1 MKIQDIFEKPI
12 GRPIN
17 GVIKADQSDAAS
29 VWQELDEYV
38 VTRELDR
45 HFRSFIDVYLGGG
58 RDRDEAASA
67 SRNGVWVSG
76 FFGSGKSHFIKILSY
91 LIENRT
97 ATKDGVSRTAIDF
110 FDDKIED
117 RMLAADMKRA
127 VQGTASVVLFN
138 VDSKADGQDE
148 QAILRVFLRVFNEK
162 LGFSADHPHIAH
174 LERYLASN
182 GKLEAFKAAFQKH
195 SGGEWVEERDAY
207 QFYTDAMMAALG
219 EAMGVAGKD
228 ADAWF
233 SRFEADFKP
242 TIENFA
248 RWVAEYLDSSK
259 TDRIV
264 FLADEIGAFIG
275 RDGRMMTNLQ
285 TVVENLGT
293 ICKGRAWVVVTSQ
306 ADMDAVLED
315 LRSERANDFSKI
327 QGRFRTRLSLSGAHA
342 NEVIQRRILAKTEA
356 AAAELETLYKSKAD
370 ILRNQ
375 VSFRDTGMTFK
386 SYTDELDFAA
396 VYPFVPYQFQLV
408 QKVFDA
414 SRRHGATGAHLAKG
428 ERSMLDAF
436 QTAALAVANDSTG
449 RLVAFHQFYPAIESF
464 LEDIVRRAIKS
475 VDDNTSLKPFDAEV
489 LKTLFLIRYIEEIKG
504 NIDNLVTLF
513 VNEID
518 CDRLALKRQIE
529 ESLQR
534 LEGQTLVN
542 RNGENYNFL
551 TNEERDIS
559 KEIQLVQN
567 SSAEETK
574 LLNEIIFDEVIRNI
588 ARGKFRHK
596 ATSNDFDISRI
607 TDGHPYTA
615 RVDGALVLHVVTPLG
630 DDYGSYDDA
639 AATLKSIENDGQ
651 VIIRLDN
658 DRDLAREVRRFLQT
672 DKLINRKSGTQ
683 GGSVDRI
690 LREQGHENIE
700 RRSRIKVIL
709 DRLLQSGRV
718 YAAGQRL
725 ESRSA
730 SPQAL
735 VDEALE
741 YLVDNTFSKLE
752 LLTTRHDDAR
762 KEIPAV
768 LREDLDQGFDLQGG
782 ETNIGALKEV
792 RDYVALMDAA
802 SKQVVLFE
810 LAAKFARR
818 PYGWNEWET
827 VLLIARLVAKGEVS
841 LASDGNTLPRNKMW
855 DAVEGPNKWRRVTV
869 HLRKAVS
876 KDTLQKVRE
885 LGRDMFGKIGP
896 DSEDALTAHLRGKFL
911 EWQAE
916 LKGWLQL
923 AADETYP
930 GKSEMSDCD
939 GVIRTALGIEDAA
952 AFIEHLYVHRKDLQ
966 DIADDYANVSGFY
979 NNQRKA
985 WDDMRS
991 ALSRFKPNEAELLKD
1006 QGASQAM
1013 DRLKAILAMPAPYG
1027 VISEGAGLITQVEQV
1042 NTKLVNARRDHALQ
1056 KVDEHIA
1063 GIRNELDQAACS
1075 SDVQNRVLRPLQ
1087 QVRQRIASETSVA
1100 HIFQLQDQAK
1110 DAYDDAFDMIEQDVA
1125 SRIIRAPQNPAP
1137 SPEAGIEAGG
1147 RSGESRPVPAPRKRS
1162 IVRAADLVKA
1172 GQFIET
1178 EADART
1184 FVAALEKRLLD
1195 AIAKNERVEIR

>member
-1 MKIQDIFEKPI
+1 MKIQDLFEKQI

-17 GVIKADQSDAAS
+17 GVIKADQSDADS

-45 HFRSFIDVYLGGG
+45 HFRSFIDAYLGGG
-58 RDRDEAASA
+58 RERDETASA

-97 ATKDGVSRTAIDF
+97 ATKDGVSRSALDF
-110 FDDKIED
+110 FEGKIED

-127 VQGTASVVLFN
+127 IQGKAEVILFN

-174 LERYLASN
+174 LERYLANS
-182 GKLEAFKAAFQKH
+182 GKLEAFKASFLKH

-207 QFYTDAMMAALG
+207 QFHTDAMMEALG
-219 EAMGVAGKD
+219 EAIGMGSQD

-233 SRFEADFKP
+233 NRFEADFKP

-248 RWVAEYLDSSK
+248 RWVAEYLDRSG

-293 ICKGRAWVVVTSQ
+293 VCKGRAWVIVTSQ
-306 ADMDAVLED
+306 ADMDAVLDD
-315 LRSERANDFSKI
+315 LRAERANDFSKI

-342 NEVIQRRILAKTEA
+342 NEVIQRRILEKKDTAATQLEA
-356 AAAELETLYKSKAD
+356 LYSSKAD

-386 SYTDELDFAA
+386 SYADEHDFAA

-436 QTAALAVANDSTG
+436 QTAALAVASDGIG

-489 LKTLFLIRYIEEIKG
+489 LKTLFLIRYIDEIKG

-513 VNEID
+513 VDEID

-542 RNGENYNFL
+542 RNGENYYFL

-574 LLNEIIFDEVIRNI
+574 LLNEVIFDEVIRNI

-596 ATSNDFDISRI
+596 STGNDFDISRI

-630 DDYGSYDDA
+630 DDYSSYEDA
-639 AATLKSIENDGQ
+639 AATLKSMENDGQ

-658 DRDLAREVRRFLQT
+658 DKDLAREVRRFLQT
-672 DKLINRKSGTQ
+672 EKLISRKSGTQ

-725 ESRSA
+725 ESKSA
-730 SPQAL
+730 SPLAI

-768 LREDLDQGFDLQGG
+768 LREDNDGGFDLEGG
-782 ETNIGALKEV
+782 ETNIAALKEV
-792 RDYVALMDAA
+792 RDYVALMDSA
-802 SKQVVLFE
+802 SKQTVLFD

-841 LASDGNTLPRNKMW
+841 LASDGNTLQRTKIW

-869 HLRKAVS
+869 HLRKAIS

-896 DSEDALTAHLRGKFL
+896 DSEDALAVHLRGKL
-911 EWQAE
+911 GEWQAD
-916 LKGWLQL
+916 LKTWLQL
-923 AADETYP
+923 AADDAYP
-930 GKSEMSDCD
+930 GKLEMTDCD
-939 GVIRTALGIEDAA
+939 GVIRAALGIEDAA

-966 DIADDYANVSGFY
+966 DIADDFGDVSGFY
-979 NNQRKA
+979 KNQRKA

-991 ALSRFKPNEAELLKD
+991 ALTRFKSNEAELLKD
-1006 QGASQAM
+1006 TGASQAM
-1013 DRLKAILAMPAPYG
+1013 DRLKVILAMPAPYG
-1027 VISEGAGLITQVEQV
+1027 VISEGAGLIAQVEQV
-1042 NTKLVNARRDHALQ
+1042 NTKLVTARRDHALQ
-1056 KVDEHIA
+1056 KLDEHIA
-1063 GIRNELDQAACS
+1063 GIRNELDQATCS

-1087 QVRQRIASETSVA
+1087 QIRQRISSETSIA
-1100 HIFQLQDQAK
+1100 HIFQLQTQAK
-1110 DAYDDAFDMIEQDVA
+1110 DAYDDAFDQIEQDVA
-1125 SRIIRAPQNPAP
+1125 SRRVIIAQVSPPKPGPGISGGGGSGGVPMPPAP
-1137 SPEAGIEAGG
+1137 K
-1147 RSGESRPVPAPRKRS
+1147 KRS
-1162 IVRAADLVKA
+1162 ILKAADLVTA
-1172 GQFIET
+1172 GPFIET
-1178 EADART
+1178 EADAKT

>member
-1 MKIQDIFEKPI
+1 MKIKEIFQKEI
-12 GRPIN
+12 DRPIN
-17 GVIKADQSDAAS
+17 GVIKADQSDAES

-45 HFRSFIDVYLGGG
+45 HFRSFIDAYLGGG

-91 LIENRT
+91 LMENRT
-97 ATKDGVSRTAIDF
+97 ATKDGVSRTALEF
-110 FDDKIED
+110 FDGKIED

-127 VQGTASVVLFN
+127 VAGRAEVVLFN
-138 VDSKADGQDE
+138 VDSKADGHDE
-148 QAILRVFLRVFNEK
+148 HAILRVFLRVFNQK

-182 GKLEAFKAAFQKH
+182 GKLDAFKAAFLKH

-207 QFYTDAMMAALG
+207 QFHTDAMMAALG
-219 EAMGVAGKD
+219 EAIGLATKD

-233 SRFEADFKP
+233 TRFEDDFKP

-248 RWVAEYLDSSK
+248 RWVKEFLDQSK

-293 ICKGRAWVVVTSQ
+293 ICKGRAWVIVTSQ
-306 ADMDAVLED
+306 ADMDTVLGD
-315 LRSERANDFSKI
+315 LRADAANDFSKI

-342 NEVIQRRILAKTEA
+342 NEVIQKRILAKKAEA
-356 AAAELETLYKSKAD
+356 QPELENLYRSKAD

-386 SYTDELDFAA
+386 SYADEGDFAA
-396 VYPFVPYQFQLV
+396 VYPFIPYQFQLV

-436 QTAALAVANDSTG
+436 QTAALAVADDSTG
-449 RLVAFHQFYPAIESF
+449 RLVSFHQFYPAIESF

-489 LKTLFLIRYIEEIKG
+489 LKTLFLIRYIDEIKG

-513 VNEID
+513 VDEID
-518 CDRLALKRQIE
+518 CDRLALKRRIE

-542 RNGENYNFL
+542 RNGENYYFL

-567 SSAEETK
+567 TSAEETK

-607 TDGHPYTA
+607 TDGHPYTS
-615 RVDGALVLHVVTPLG
+615 RVDGALVLQVVTPLG
-630 DDYGSYDDA
+630 DDYGTYDDA
-639 AATLKSIENDGQ
+639 AATLKSTENDGQ
-651 VIIRLDN
+651 VILRLDN
-658 DRDLAREVRRFLQT
+658 DKDLAREVRRFLQT
-672 DKLINRKSGTQ
+672 DKLIIRKSGTQ
-683 GGSVDRI
+683 GGSIDKI

-700 RRSRIKVIL
+700 RRARIKVIL
-709 DRLLQSGRV
+709 DRLLQSARV

-725 ESRSA
+725 ELKGA
-730 SPQAL
+730 SPQAV

-752 LLTTRHDDAR
+752 LLSTRHDDAR

-768 LREDLDQGFDLQGG
+768 LREDLDGGLELQGG
-782 ETNIGALKEV
+782 ETNVGALKEV
-792 RDYVALMDAA
+792 RDYIALMDAA
-802 SKQVVLFE
+802 SKQIVLYD
-810 LAAKFARR
+810 LAAKFSRR

-827 VLLIARLVAKGEVS
+827 VLLVARLVARGEIS
-841 LASDGNTLPRNKMW
+841 LASDGTTLPRNKIW

-869 HLRKAVS
+869 HLRRAVN

-896 DSEDALTAHLRGKFL
+896 DSEDALALHLRGKL
-911 EWQAE
+911 GEWQAE

-923 AADETYP
+923 AADGTYP

-939 GVIRTALGIEDAA
+939 GVIRNALGIEDSA
-952 AFIEHLYVHRKDLQ
+952 AFIEHLYAHRQDLQ
-966 DIADDYANVSGFY
+966 DIADDFANVSGFY

-985 WDDMRS
+985 WDDMRA
-991 ALSRFKPNEAELLKD
+991 ALNRFKPNEAELLKD
-1006 QGASQAM
+1006 AGASQAM
-1013 DRLKAILAMPAPYG
+1013 DRLKAILVMPAPYG
-1027 VISEGAGLITQVEQV
+1027 VISEGASLISTIDQV
-1042 NTKLVNARRDHALQ
+1042 NTKLVTGRRDHALQ
-1056 KVDEHIA
+1056 KVDEHLA
-1063 GIRNELDQAACS
+1063 GIRKELDQAGCS

-1087 QVRQRIASETSVA
+1087 QIRQRIASETSIA

-1125 SRIIRAPQNPAP
+1125 SRIVPQTPTP
-1137 SPEAGIEAGG
+1137 IPGPGLETGG
-1147 RSGESRPVPAPRKRS
+1147 RSGGGRTAPAPKKRS
-1162 IVRAADLVKA
+1162 IVRAADLVAA
-1172 GQFIET
+1172 GHFIET
-1178 EADART
+1178 EDDART
-1184 FVAALEKRLLD
+1184 FVAALERRLLD